1 MSFETEGGRMN
12 NQHDK
17 SNRTTRGPIGSNA
30 PHRNDEPKDVL
41 DWDLMTD
48 EQRQDILDHLS
59 DMPFQ

>member
-1 MSFETEGGRMN
+1 MN
-12 NQHDK
+12 DQHDK
-17 SNRTTRGPIGSNA
+17 SNRTTRAPIGSNA

>member
-1 MSFETEGGRMN
+1 MN
-12 NQHDK
+12 KKHDK
-17 SNRTTRGPIGSNA
+17 SSRTTRDPIGSHTPN
-30 PHRNDEPKDVL
+30 NTDESKDVL

>member
-1 MSFETEGGRMN
+1 MNLDVEGGRMN
-12 NQHDK
+12 KKHDK
-17 SNRTTRGPIGSNA
+17 SSRTTRDPIGSHTPN
-30 PHRNDEPKDVL
+30 NTDESKDVL